1 MFAWQGVY
9 PERCYN
15 YLNTAA
21 IVQWQNAALWQRMS
35 WVRNPLAAPKSSP
48 QRPVTSRLQPGP
60 QFATSSQAKQRI
72 FLGTSGWAYASWK
85 PGFYPA
91 GVSAKKFLSYYSE
104 HLNSVEVNYTF
115 RALPTAAMCE
125 RWLADTPADF
135 LFTFKAPQRITHFQ
149 RLRGS
154 EAALVEFIE
163 ALAPFRAEGKLGLV
177 LFQLPPNF
185 KADQP
190 RLRDFL
196 AELSRV
202 SQAPPAA
209 FEFRHESWFCE
220 ETYVAL
226 REHGCA
232 LCIAVSDELETPE
245 VFTANHVAYR
255 LRRTDYSNAEMA
267 ELAGKFQELAAT
279 HNIFAYFKHLEEPTG
294 AVRAV
299 AVRTA
304 LVPPVPH
311 RVKGDA

>member
-1 MFAWQGVY
+1 M
-9 PERCYN
+9 
-15 YLNTAA
+15 
-21 IVQWQNAALWQRMS
+21 
-35 WVRNPLAAPKSSP
+35 
-48 QRPVTSRLQPGP
+48 TSRLQPGP
-60 QFATSSQAKQRI
+60 QPATSSQAKQRI
-72 FLGTSGWAYASWK
+72 FLGTSGWAYSSWK
-85 PGFYPA
+85 PGFYPPGA
-91 GVSAKKFLSYYSE
+91 SAKKFLSYYSE
-104 HLNSVEVNYTF
+104 QLNSVEVNYTF

-149 RLRGS
+149 RLRES
-154 EAALVEFIE
+154 AE
-163 ALAPFRAEGKLGLV
+163 ALAEFIAALSPFSTAGKLGLV

-196 AELSRV
+196 AEWSHMPQVPL
-202 SQAPPAA
+202 AA
-209 FEFRHESWFCE
+209 FEFRHESWFSE
-220 ETYVAL
+220 ETYAAL

-232 LCIAVSDELETPE
+232 LCIAASDELETPE

-255 LRRTDYSNAEMA
+255 LRRTDYSDAEIA
-267 ELAGKFQELAAT
+267 ELARKFQKLAVT

-304 LVPPVPH
+304 LGTPVPH
-311 RVKGDA
+311 RAKGDV